1 MAEVTL
7 NKNKIDA
14 VTGEVKRRGQIASIW
29 FRFKKNKLALAGLI
43 IFLALVVVAFI
54 SPLILSYEDD
64 IITQEISNRFQ
75 GPSLEHLFGTD
86 QFGRDI
92 FKRILWGSRTS
103 MFVGIGVVAIS
114 LGGGAIIGSISG
126 YYEGS
131 IADNILMRL
140 CDMFLAIP
148 GTLLA
153 IALVSAFGN
162 SIPNLMLAL
171 GISTMPK
178 MSRIVRSSVLSLKIK
193 NLLKLL

>member
-1 MAEVTL
+1 
-7 NKNKIDA
+7 
-14 VTGEVKRRGQIASIW
+14 
-29 FRFKKNKLALAGLI
+29 
-43 IFLALVVVAFI
+43 
-54 SPLILSYEDD
+54 
-64 IITQEISNRFQ
+64 
-75 GPSLEHLFGTD
+75 
-86 QFGRDI
+86 
-92 FKRILWGSRTS
+92 

-131 IADNILMRL
+131 VADNVLMRL

-178 MSRIVRSSVLSLKIK
+178 MSRIVRSSVLSLKKPRIC
-193 NLLKLL
+193 